1 MFQTTHTD
9 ELIAFIEANKPAPT
23 AVIKEIYNAFD
34 TSKMIEGIRYYNG
47 ESAIT
52 IRKIYKYENGV
63 KIADDDARN
72 EKIVSGFHKILVDQ
86 KTAYLVGEPM
96 SFGSKSDNQI
106 QLEFLE
112 EIIGEKWEDTIPEL
126 IKNASNK
133 GKEWLHPFVNET
145 GDFSY
150 MIIPAE
156 NFIPIYDKK
165 THALAAGV
173 YFYAIDST
181 TMKMEVWTDEDVTYF
196 EMIEGEVYID
206 ASEEVNPAPHFTNA
220 EGNEWRKWGK
230 VPFIKFANNQEEL
243 GDLHY
248 YKSIIDTYDELLS
261 DAQNTLLDMQ
271 SVIYAL
277 IGYEGESLKEFTEN
291 MKRYKA
297 VNLDENGDMKIVRAE
312 VPVDAYK
319 NQQALLKEN
328 IYAFGQGVNPSPD
341 VIGDAPSGVAL
352 ENLYSLLD
360 MKASILERKFTLAL
374 RDFMWFISE
383 YCDQAKKGDFDYRDV
398 TFNFNKMLLT
408 NEAEIVQMA
417 RDSNGIISTTTILEN
432 HPWVRNVAQEQIRLD
447 QDAKLYGRDLEPLD
461 DK

>member
-9 ELIAFIEANKPAPT
+9 ELIEFIKENKPAPT
-23 AVIKEIYNAFD
+23 DVIKEIYNAFD

-52 IRKIYKYENGV
+52 KRKIYKYENGV
-63 KIADDDARN
+63 KLADDDARN

-106 QLEFLE
+106 QLELLE
-112 EIIGEKWEDTIPEL
+112 EIIGEEWEDTIPEL

-133 GKEWLHPFVNET
+133 GKDWLHPFVNET

-150 MIIPAE
+150 MVIPAE

-165 THALAAGV
+165 TRALTAGV
-173 YFYAIDST
+173 YFYAIDTNT
-181 TMKMEVWTDEDVTYF
+181 TKMEVWTDEDVTYF
-196 EMIEGEVYID
+196 EMIQGEVYLD
-206 ASEEVNPAPHFTNA
+206 ANEAVNPAPHFTNV
-220 EGNEWRKWGK
+220 EGNEWKSWGK

-243 GDLHY
+243 SDLHY
-248 YKSIIDTYDELLS
+248 YKSIIDTYDELVS

-277 IGYEGESLKEFTEN
+277 VGYEGESLKEFTEN

-297 VNLDENGDMKIVRAE
+297 VPLDENGDLKIVRAE
-312 VPVDAYK
+312 VPVEAYK

-328 IYAFGQGVNPSPD
+328 IYGFGQGVNPSPD

-374 RDFMWFISE
+374 REFMWFISE

-432 HPWVRNVAQEQIRLD
+432 HPWVRNVAQEQNRLE
-447 QDAKLYGRDLEPLD
+447 QDAKLYGKDLESLED
-461 DK
+461 